1 MAATAGPGV
10 DEGGALARVDLRLVL
25 PAAACW
31 LVAALAVGLPSAVA
45 AEVLPVAAA
54 AAFTCAVV
62 VVVVCAMHI
71 NRGWVRTL
79 GATVAVIAASVALVC
94 VSVFAHLPARFPGD
108 ASRLVGHSVSVIV
121 TVDSAPVQTESQGFS
136 GVEHSIRFS
145 ATATL
150 LKTTMQHIELRMP
163 VLVFLRSE
171 SAAPVSIGAQ
181 LGLMGK
187 LQATDPGESVAAL
200 FFAEGVA
207 TVLAQ
212 PPWYLD
218 WANRLRDSFRRSASV
233 LPGAGAQLV
242 PGLAI
247 GDVSLVSDELNSSMI
262 TSGLSHLT
270 AVSGAN
276 CAIVVAAIMLLG
288 GAFRLSRRSRITLCL
303 IVMAAFVVLV
313 TPSPSVLRAAVM
325 ATIVLLALASGRT
338 PRALPALALA
348 CVVMLVADP
357 WLSRS
362 YGLALSVLATG
373 GLLLLTRPLHRL
385 LSRWFPSGIS
395 LVIAVPLAAQLACQ
409 PVLVLLSPSIS
420 TYSVVANL
428 LAEPAAPVATVIG
441 LISCVAGAVVPS
453 LASAGAWLTWVPAS
467 WIAGVATFFADLPG
481 ATLPWQGGASG
492 SALVII
498 FTAAAFVAVFVR
510 DPTLG
515 AAENP

>member
-1 MAATAGPGV
+1 M
-10 DEGGALARVDLRLVL
+10 
-25 PAAACW
+25 
-31 LVAALAVGLPSAVA
+31 
-45 AEVLPVAAA
+45 LPVAAG
-54 AAFTCAVV
+54 AAFTIAAAVV
-62 VVVVCAMHI
+62 SV
-71 NRGWVRTL
+71 L
-79 GATVAVIAASVALVC
+79 GATHNDRSHLRSVASTVAVVAAAGALVC
-94 VSVFAHLPARFPGD
+94 VSVAAHLPTRFPAD
-108 ASRLVGHSVSVIV
+108 VSRLVGHSVSVTV
-121 TVDSAPVQTESQGFS
+121 TVDSVPVQAESQGFT
-136 GVEHSIRFS
+136 GVEQSSRFS

-150 LKTTMQHIELRMP
+150 LKTATQRIELQMP
-163 VLVFLRSE
+163 VLVFLRSA
-171 SAAPVSIGAQ
+171 SAPPVSIGTQ
-181 LGLMGK
+181 LGLTGK
-187 LQATDPGESVAAL
+187 LQETGPGESVAAL
-200 FFAEGVA
+200 FFAEGVP
-207 TVLAQ
+207 TMLVQ

-218 WANRLRDSFRRSASV
+218 WANRLRDSFRRSAAV

-288 GAFRLSRRSRITLCL
+288 GAIRLSRRWRIVLCL

-325 ATIVLLALASGRT
+325 ATIVLLTLASGRT

-348 CVVMLVADP
+348 CIVMLVADP

-373 GLLLLTRPLHRL
+373 GLLLLTRPLHTL

-395 LVIAVPLAAQLACQ
+395 LIIAVPLAAQLACQ

-428 LAEPAAPVATVIG
+428 LAEPAAPVATVVG

-481 ATLPWQGGASG
+481 ATLPWPGGAPG
-492 SALVII
+492 SALVILV
-498 FTAAAFVAVFVR
+498 TAAALIALFLR
-510 DPTLG
+510 DPQRE
-515 AAENP
+515 ADENS